1 MTDDELSTSDVLID
15 VSKNLCNLLQ
25 SNNDEDYDEAG
36 LSTLQENLYYT
47 ETEFTDFI
55 EQSNISNVNNLTIVS
70 VNIANLLSKLGSLKR
85 FLNNVSLKGNK
96 PDIVAITETH
106 INDTT
111 NHGYDKEGLTNIIPG
126 YQFFHKGRKLKRGG
140 GVGIFVNIKK

>member
-15 VSKNLCNLLQ
+15 VSKNLCNLIQ

-70 VNIANLLSKLGSLKR
+70 VNIANLLS
-85 FLNNVSLKGNK
+85 
-96 PDIVAITETH
+96 
-106 INDTT
+106 
-111 NHGYDKEGLTNIIPG
+111 
-126 YQFFHKGRKLKRGG
+126 
-140 GVGIFVNIKK
+140 